1 MDKTSIILTASP
13 EELEYIQDC
22 IGSIR
27 NFTDQ
32 GTYEIIVVEHGGSL
46 ELRTWLAEQT
56 DVLSS
61 FHENVLTQAAA
72 WNIGLEI
79 VHGDSIAIMHGD
91 TLVTPNWLLYL
102 LQSLYQDETVG
113 AVGPITSHSESDQSI
128 NKDFDSMEE
137 MLQFAKQCQR
147 NFEQEE
153 RVSLDGFCIL
163 FKKEAISKVGLFD
176 NQLKG
181 SALTTD
187 YVLRLQQEHYK
198 LLLSKNVFIHHYQ
211 DREDE
216 EVSSVIEF
224 INKWEFHPD
233 CTLPDIELYSL
244 LNEVDDSTSVLTV
257 GDQMGANILKFKQNS
272 QLQVRGIKDPLRFNV
287 LNQEIAQYVTQD
299 LNYYLD
305 TTTKFDYVILYQTS
319 ELQQLLASYVNL
331 LKPNGKIL
339 FRFENMNHYSM
350 VKNILEDQTFVTS
363 NHSKYH
369 INDVSNWLGSIGL
382 ATSNV
387 EYIRSSL
394 EEADRE
400 FINGLRRLNGNKLPL
415 HFDTKCFVITATLE
429 ESQQSNNEE
438 LQAQFNQLFQNPTE
452 EAVGR
457 ILNHNTAQILNAI
470 EDYTGP
476 AVPLLNY
483 LALTQYE
490 NNKKDQ
496 IFPLLNKAYEIS
508 PEDGTTLLN
517 LGTIHYGLGNEAE
530 ALQWF
535 KKVPEQTE
543 QIESWIYELEE
554 TIALKSNPQKWFTF
568 LLLRIEHNVQRKDS
582 LNDLL
587 QLIETGQIYVD
598 EMESVMLNDI
608 IEQVNTTNILVNY
621 FYEMKRYDLVITI
634 LEISLSYTA
643 DRDET
648 LFLIANIN
656 YKTGRYAEALQAVEN
671 IKIQDAK
678 TMQLLQEIKAQSHKL
693 TWK

>member
-27 NFTDQ
+27 NFTDR

-56 DVLSS
+56 DILSS
-61 FHENVLTQAAA
+61 FHEDLLTQAAA
-72 WNIGLEI
+72 WNTGLEI
-79 VHGDSIAIMHGD
+79 AHGDSIAIMHGD

-137 MLQFAKQCQR
+137 MLQYAKQCQR

-163 FKKEAISKVGLFD
+163 FRKEAISRIGLFD
-176 NQLKG
+176 TQFKG
-181 SALTTD
+181 SALTSD

-198 LLLSKNVFIHHYQ
+198 LVLSKNVFIHHYQ

-216 EVSSVIEF
+216 EVSSVAEF
-224 INKWEFHPD
+224 MNKWGFHPD

-244 LNEVDDSTSVLTV
+244 LNEVDDSTTILTV
-257 GDQMGANILKFKQNS
+257 GDQTGANILKLKQNS
-272 QLQVRGIKDPLRFNV
+272 QRQVEGIKNPVHFNIFNEEV
-287 LNQEIAQYVTQD
+287 AQYVTQD
-299 LNYYLD
+299 LQYYLD
-305 TTTKFDYVILYQTS
+305 TKMKFDYIVLYQTS
-319 ELQQLLASYVNL
+319 ELKQVLVSYINL
-331 LKPNGKIL
+331 LKSNGKIL
-339 FRFENMNHYSM
+339 FRFENMNHYS
-350 VKNILEDQTFVTS
+350 VVQNILVDQTFTTS
-363 NHSKYH
+363 NYSKYH
-369 INDVSNWLGSIGL
+369 INDVINWLGNIGL

-387 EYIRSSL
+387 EYIRSPL
-394 EEADRE
+394 DEEDKD
-400 FINGLRRLNGNKLPL
+400 FINGLRRLNGNKLPV
-415 HFDTKCFVITATLE
+415 HFDTKYFVITATLE
-429 ESQQSNNEE
+429 ASQQSSNEE
-438 LQAQFNQLFQNPTE
+438 LQEQFNQLFQNPTE
-452 EAVGR
+452 EAVDH
-457 ILNHNTAQILNAI
+457 ILNHNTAQILNAVK
-470 EDYTGP
+470 DYTGP

-496 IFPLLNKAYEIS
+496 IFPLLNKAYEIN

-535 KKVPEQTE
+535 KKVPEQTA

-554 TIALKSNPQKWFTF
+554 TIALKSNPQKWFAF

-634 LEISLSYTA
+634 LEISLNYTA

-656 YKTGRYAEALQAVEN
+656 YKTRSYPEALQAVEK
-671 IKIQDAK
+671 IKTQDAK
-678 TMQLLQEIKAQSHKL
+678 TTQLLQEIKAQSHKL
-693 TWK
+693 QWK